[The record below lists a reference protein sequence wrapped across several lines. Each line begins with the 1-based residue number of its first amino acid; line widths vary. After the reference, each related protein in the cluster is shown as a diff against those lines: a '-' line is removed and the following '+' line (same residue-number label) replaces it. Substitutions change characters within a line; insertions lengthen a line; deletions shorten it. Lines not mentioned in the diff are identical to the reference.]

1 VKLTVGLTGG
11 IASGKSLVGE
21 HFGRLGIGVID
32 ADQVARD
39 VVAPGQPGLDALVQR
54 FGADILE
61 ADGSLARRR
70 MRERVFADAGER
82 AALEAILHPLIH
94 AELARRRDALPGE
107 YRLLM
112 IPLLARTG
120 MRRLVNRVLVV
131 DAPEEVQLERL
142 TRRDGITPEL
152 AQRMLAAQDT
162 RRQRLAIADDVLL
175 NDGPAERLEGL
186 VAQLHAHYLGIA
198 RGAIAPTQRLHL
210 PAGPVN

>member
-1 VKLTVGLTGG
+1 MKLTVGLTGG

-21 HFGRLGIGVID
+21 HFNRLGVGVVD

-39 VVAPGQPGLDALVQR
+39 VVAPGQPGLAALVAR

-61 ADGSLARRR
+61 PDGTLARRR
-70 MRERVFADAGER
+70 MRERVFADAGAR

-120 MRRLVNRVLVV
+120 MRALVDRVLVV

-142 TRRDGITPEL
+142 IRRDGITREL

-162 RRQRLAIADDVLL
+162 RPQRLAIADDVLR
-175 NDGPAERLEGL
+175 NDGPAERLGDL
-186 VAQLHAHYLGIA
+186 VARLHAHYLGIA
-198 RGAIAPTQRLHL
+198 RGTIAPARKLHL
-210 PAGPVN
+210 PAGPAN